1 MVHLGKQSS
10 TGRAPVFVYG
20 FAVVLTLLTLLARL
34 SFSPWIGD
42 GRPLLIIFFIPI
54 IFSAYVGGLGPG
66 LVATIV
72 AGLGAEYYLLP
83 PTHSFLFAKP
93 VDVVQWLFFV
103 GGGVLA
109 SVLTEALHRARNRAI
124 TSQRMYAVTLASI
137 GDAVITTDARGWVT
151 FLNPEAERLTGW
163 KNMEAAGQPL
173 LAVFRIINEET
184 RAPVEDPVEKV
195 FRTGSV
201 VGLANH
207 TVLIARNG
215 AECVIDDSA
224 APIRQPDG
232 TIMGVVL
239 VFRDNTEKKKAEDMI
254 RISEERLRFALETIH
269 TDAWSLNLADHTA
282 FRSLEHDRIFGYAE
296 LLPEWTYE
304 KFLGHVLPD
313 DRAMVDAKFQQAVK
327 SQGDW
332 SFECRI
338 RRTDGEVRWIWAAGR
353 HHQYT
358 AEAPVQMAG
367 IVKDI
372 TERKTSEER
381 QRQEQTLLRTLIDLA
396 PDFIFIKDQ
405 AGRYLV
411 VNQSLAKCYCRQ
423 PAEMLGR
430 TDADF
435 LSPELAARFRAGE
448 LKTLAADSF
457 CTIED
462 SVTFPDGQPC
472 TVVTN
477 MMAFRDAQGKVAGLV
492 GIGRDITRQKTA
504 EQSLRESETRLSTIF
519 NSSPIGTVI
528 TRFADGQIWDA
539 NEVFAQ
545 SLGYRMDEILDGNFS
560 TMRLWADPQQ
570 RAQMIELLNKQGR
583 CKDLEVKLR
592 KKNGTEVDRLVAV
605 EIIHLAGEKCLLS
618 LVQDHTERKQAEAQL
633 LRLAAIVKFSDDAII
648 STTLDG
654 IIISWNRGA
663 EQIFG
668 HTAAEAIGQAIQML
682 LPAGRHHE
690 ETEIL
695 TQIGRGENVVRFETV
710 RIRKDGKPIDVSVTV
725 SPLKDSS
732 GKIIGASKIAR
743 DITEAKQAEE
753 KIALERARFKLIF
766 DTMPIGIAFH
776 TIRPDGTFTGSIND
790 AHLRICGIT
799 HDQHK
804 PETYAKISHP
814 DDWVVQQQ
822 FKEQVKAGLIKQF
835 SMEKRYLHADGKV
848 VWVNFSY
855 QRDIYPDGTIEELTT
870 VADITEHKRL
880 GEQLRQS
887 QKMEAIGQLAG
898 GVAHDFNNILAI
910 IQIQIDLLASE
921 GHLLASQQDY
931 AREIGK
937 ATQRAANLTRQLLLF
952 SRKQQPQPRDL
963 DLNDIVT
970 NITKMLQRTLGEE
983 VQLHFQLAPE
993 SLFIHAD
1000 LGMMDQ
1006 ILVNLAVNARDAM
1019 PQGGRLVIETDA
1031 VEFDA
1036 ETAARVP
1043 QARPGSYACLTVSDT
1058 GRGIPAHI
1066 LPRIFEPF
1074 FTTKDVGKGTGLGL
1088 ATVFG
1093 IVQQH
1098 QGWVSVYS
1106 EAGLGATFR
1115 IYLPRL
1121 ATTSSL
1127 LATTPAVANVRGGN
1141 ETILIVEDEPSLRA
1155 VVKTVLA
1162 SLGYQV
1168 LEAPTGV
1175 SALDVWQKH
1184 RNEIQLLFTDMVMPD
1199 GMNGK
1204 ELAQRLLADK
1214 PQLKVIYASGYSA
1227 DIAGQDL
1234 PLQEGVNFLSKPFLV
1249 HNLAQ
1254 TIRNRLDEI

>member
-1 MVHLGKQSS
+1 MAHLGKPIRIGPPPDF
-10 TGRAPVFVYG
+10 TYG
-20 FAVVLTLLTLLARL
+20 FAVVVTLLTLGARL

-42 GRPLLIIFFIPI
+42 GRPMLTLFFIPI
-54 IFSAYVGGLGPG
+54 ILSAYVGGLRPG
-66 LVATIV
+66 LLATFL
-72 AGLGAEYYLLP
+72 AAFSADYYLIP
-83 PTHSFLFAKP
+83 PTHSFAISRP
-93 VDVVQWLFFV
+93 VDAVQWLTLIV
-103 GGGVLA
+103 CGVMVSILN
-109 SVLTEALHRARNRAI
+109 EALQRARNRAI
-124 TSQRMYAVTLASI
+124 NSQRLYAVTLASI
-137 GDAVITTDARGWVT
+137 GDAVITTDNSGRIT
-151 FLNPEAERLTGW
+151 FLNREAERLTGW
-163 KNMEAAGQPL
+163 KYTEAAGQPL
-173 LAVFRIINEET
+173 PAVFRIINEQT
-184 RAPVEDPVEKV
+184 RAPAEDPVEKV
-195 FRTGSV
+195 FRTGTV

-207 TVLIARNG
+207 TVLIARHG

-224 APIRQPDG
+224 APIQQEDG
-232 TIMGVVL
+232 KIIGVVL
-239 VFRDNTEKKKAEDMI
+239 VFRDNTEKKRAEDALLRNERFMQNTGHI
-254 RISEERLRFALETIH
+254 AQVGGWEFDPVTGAAQWSAEVARIHDLDPSLPMTKEIGLTYY
-269 TDAWSLNLADHTA
+269 DADSRPIIEA
-282 FRSLEHDRIFGYAE
+282 
-296 LLPEWTYE
+296 
-304 KFLGHVLPD
+304 
-313 DRAMVDAKFQQAVK
+313 AVK
-327 SQGDW
+327 AAIEHGTPYDLELQIVSAKGVRKW
-332 SFECRI
+332 V
-338 RRTDGEVRWIWAAGR
+338 RTICQPVMENGKVVRVCGAF
-353 HHQYT
+353 Q
-358 AEAPVQMAG
+358 
-367 IVKDI
+367 DI
-372 TERKTSEER
+372 TERKTGEAR
-381 QRQEQTLLRTLIDLA
+381 QREEQTLLRTLIDLA

-405 AGRYLV
+405 DGRYLV
-411 VNQSLAKCYCRQ
+411 VNQSLAKCYCRH
-423 PAEMLGR
+423 PEEMLGR

-435 LSPELAARFRAGE
+435 LTPELAARFRAGE
-448 LKTLAADSF
+448 LKTLAADKF
-457 CTIED
+457 CTVED
-462 SVTFPDGQPC
+462 SFTFPDGQPC

-492 GIGRDITRQKTA
+492 GVGRDITRQKTA

-519 NSSPIGTVI
+519 HSSPIGSVI
-528 TRFADGQIWDA
+528 TRFADGQVWEA
-539 NEVFAQ
+539 NEVFAR
-545 SLGYRMDEILDGNFS
+545 SLGYTLDEILDGNF
-560 TMRLWADPQQ
+560 TTKRLWAGLGQ
-570 RAQMIELLNKQGR
+570 REQMIEQLNTQGR

-592 KKNGTEVDRLVAV
+592 KKDGTEVERLIAV
-605 EIIHLAGEKCLLS
+605 EIIHLGGEKCLLS
-618 LVQDHTERKQAEAQL
+618 LVQDQTERKQAEAQL
-633 LRLAAIVKFSDDAII
+633 LRLAAIVQYSEDAII

-654 IIISWNRGA
+654 TITSWNRGA

-668 HTAAEAIGQAIQML
+668 HTAAEAVGQAIQML
-682 LPAGRHHE
+682 LLDNRHHE

-710 RIRKDGKPIDVSVTV
+710 RVRKGGRVIDVSVTV
-725 SPLKDSS
+725 SPLKDST

-743 DITEAKQAEE
+743 DITKAKQSEE
-753 KIALERARFKLIF
+753 KIARERARFKLIF
-766 DTMPIGIAFH
+766 DTIPIGIAFH
-776 TIRPDGTFTGSIND
+776 TAHPDGTFTSSIND

-799 HDQHK
+799 HGQHK
-804 PETYAKISHP
+804 PETYAKITHP
-814 DDWVVQQQ
+814 DDWAVQQQ
-822 FKEQVKAGLIKQF
+822 FKEQVKAGLIKQY

-855 QRDIYPDGTIEELTT
+855 QREVYPDGNIEELTT
-870 VADITEHKRL
+870 VADITEYKRL
-880 GEQLRQS
+880 SEQLRQS

-970 NITKMLQRTLGEE
+970 NITKMLQRTLGDD
-983 VQLHFQLAPE
+983 VQLHFQLSPE
-993 SLFIHAD
+993 SLFVHAD

-1106 EAGLGATFR
+1106 EPGLGATFR

-1121 ATTSSL
+1121 TTSPSL
-1127 LATTPAVANVRGGN
+1127 PSPTPAQSKALGGN

-1155 VVKTVLA
+1155 VVKTVLT

-1168 LEAPTGV
+1168 LEAPTGTD
-1175 SALDVWQKH
+1175 ALDVWRKH
-1184 RNEIQLLFTDMVMPD
+1184 RDKIQLLLTDMVMPD

-1204 ELAQRLLADK
+1204 ELAQRLLAEK
-1214 PQLKVIYASGYSA
+1214 PELKVIYASGYSA

-1254 TIRNRLDEI
+1254 AIRNRLDEI